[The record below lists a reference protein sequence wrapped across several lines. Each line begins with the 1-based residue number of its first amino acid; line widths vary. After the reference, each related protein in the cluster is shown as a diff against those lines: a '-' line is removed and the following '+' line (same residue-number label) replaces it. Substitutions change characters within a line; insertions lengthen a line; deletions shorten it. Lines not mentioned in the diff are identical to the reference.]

1 MSAIEE
7 RDMRVASEIRERAE
21 KEAKRKLESGELGS
35 GPGGRGSVKVS
46 TLPGDRSCDVL
57 TNLRAPASL
66 ADP

>member
-35 GPGGRGSVKVS
+35 GPGGRGSVKV
-46 TLPGDRSCDVL
+46 
-57 TNLRAPASL
+57 RA
-66 ADP
+66 ADARMTGLC